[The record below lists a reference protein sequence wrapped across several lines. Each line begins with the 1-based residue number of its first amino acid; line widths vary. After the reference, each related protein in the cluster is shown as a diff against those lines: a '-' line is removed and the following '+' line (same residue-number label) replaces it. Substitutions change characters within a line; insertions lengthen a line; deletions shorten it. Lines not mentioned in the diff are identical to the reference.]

1 MSKEPY
7 FQYADPYLRH
17 AHAQYCE
24 ALQHLGLILAH
35 LPNSHLESN
44 LFAVA
49 SSAYH
54 LEQNILKAKQAIL
67 AYTALTARAEGE
79 A

>member
-1 MSKEPY
+1 MREPD
-7 FQYADPYLRH
+7 FLAADPYLGH

-44 LFAVA
+44 LLAVA

-54 LEQNILKAKQAIL
+54 LEKNISEAKQAIL
-67 AYTALTARAEGE
+67 AYTALTAHAEGE